1 MKKIILKIVF
11 IIITVFIVVGSL
23 FLIDYLI
30 HKDDCCSP
38 CKDEEV
44 CMTVCS
50 RCSLSDSL
58 KRIFN

>member
-38 CKDEEV
+38 CKDGDV